1 MVLHARHVN
10 AGLGWT
16 ALVCV
21 AVAGLVPGDPLWT
34 GFAVVTLALA
44 AVPVVRA
51 RDPLAMPP
59 WELLALAALP
69 AVVQVAIPGLGDVWQ
84 SAASY
89 LAVAALALLLAA
101 ELHAFGDPRL
111 SPPFAV
117 GFVAAATM
125 AVAAVW
131 TMGRYASDL
140 FLGTALLPP
149 EDPLMTEL
157 VVATAVGV
165 AAGFL
170 FQYYLADVVEG
181 LDGLAKGGTDGGDV
195 GAGRST

>member
-1 MVLHARHVN
+1 MDLHARPLN
-10 AGLGWT
+10 AGLGWASLACI
-16 ALVCV
+16 ALT
-21 AVAGLVPGDPLWT
+21 GLAQGDPLWT

-51 RDPLAMPP
+51 RDPLAMVP

-89 LAVAALALLLAA
+89 VAVAALALLLAA
-101 ELHAFGDPRL
+101 ELHAFGDPQL

-125 AVAAVW
+125 AVAALW
-131 TMGRYASDL
+131 TIGRFASDL
-140 FLGTALLPP
+140 FLGTALLPS
-149 EDPLMTEL
+149 EEPLMTDL

-165 AAGFL
+165 LAGL
-170 FQYYLADVVEG
+170 VFQVYLTDVVEG
-181 LDGLAKGGTDGGDV
+181 LDGLARGSTDGDDA
-195 GAGRST
+195 GAGESA